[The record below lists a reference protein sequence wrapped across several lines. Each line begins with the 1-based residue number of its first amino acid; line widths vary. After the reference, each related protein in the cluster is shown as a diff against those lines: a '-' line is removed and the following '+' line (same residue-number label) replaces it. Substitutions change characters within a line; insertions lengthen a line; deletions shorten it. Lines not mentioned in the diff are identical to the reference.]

1 MFGLDITI
9 VAIFALAALSTAGLA
24 YGVLFSRIEA
34 EKKTESRFRRVQAA
48 ETDQNKAK
56 AARDRMQELSK
67 RRKSVQESLKDLEKK
82 QQEQTRRIATTLK
95 ARLMQAGL
103 SITPAKFYVFSGIFG
118 LFAFVL
124 TLVAGAGLLISLG
137 VAFIM
142 GAGLPR
148 WLVGFLVKRR
158 MNKFL
163 EEFPNSLD
171 VMVRSIKSGL
181 PLTDALRLIAAEGQE
196 PVKTEFRKV
205 VESQQVGLSVPDAC
219 ARMFTNIPLQEVNF
233 FSIVIAIQSQAG
245 GNLSEALGNL
255 SRVLRERRKMRAK
268 VNALSMEAKASSV
281 SAPLAVMSYSLA
293 LRGEI
298 MLSIRRPSSTNTT
311 RSGLMKPSPW
321 NPGANPPA
329 VFSVKRMALFN
340 RTPSSR
346 MRRSELCLVRN
357 AFSENPAQFSMPTIS
372 FNAVGVK

>member
-1 MFGLDITI
+1 M
-9 VAIFALAALSTAGLA
+9 
-24 YGVLFSRIEA
+24 
-34 EKKTESRFRRVQAA
+34 QAA
-48 ETDQNKAK
+48 ETDQSKAK

-103 SITPAKFYVFSGIFG
+103 SITPAKFYVFSAIFG

-268 VNALSMEAKASSV
+268 VSALSMEAKASAAIIGALPFIVTLLVYLTSPEYIMILFQDPRGHLILGI
-281 SAPLAVMSYSLA
+281 SGFWMSIGILVM
-293 LRGEI
+293 
-298 MLSIRRPSSTNTT
+298 
-311 RSGLMKPSPW
+311 
-321 NPGANPPA
+321 
-329 VFSVKRMALFN
+329 
-340 RTPSSR
+340 
-346 MRRSELCLVRN
+346 RN
-357 AFSENPAQFSMPTIS
+357 MINFDI
-372 FNAVGVK
+372 